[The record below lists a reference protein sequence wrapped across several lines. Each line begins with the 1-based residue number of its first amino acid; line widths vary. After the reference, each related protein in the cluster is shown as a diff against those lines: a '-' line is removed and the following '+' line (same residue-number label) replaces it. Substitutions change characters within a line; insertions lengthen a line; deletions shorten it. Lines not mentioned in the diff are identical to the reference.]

1 MSWPIGG
8 TWLLSAAVLIV
19 TSVVL
24 IGCTDDNLEPST
36 SPLPTSTPTPTSTST
51 PTFTPTPTPTLT
63 PAPLPTLTLPPTPTL
78 TLTPAPTFTP
88 VPPPTLTPTPS
99 PTAIVETVEDL
110 VDEYYTQFLTVKG
123 VTIKGNDAI
132 DPMAF
137 QSAADMIGPML
148 SGRQDIAEC
157 AEEVDMELAIIPREE
172 KITTLPE
179 FRFLEDTTTHDGR
192 SYESVRGGGAVRGR
206 PITVTSEESLLGL
219 KENRYPYIA
228 LVTVH
233 EFAHSIQNLCFTAE
247 DHSEWEAFYDSALQ
261 DNLYPGAYLMT
272 NSMEF
277 FAVFSTAYFEVT
289 TELGPNTSRA
299 LVKTNYP
306 EIFEFLDE
314 VYGGA
319 ELSAESKRLTP
330 H

>member
-1 MSWPIGG
+1 MSWPVGG

-24 IGCTDDNLEPST
+24 IGCTDDTLEPPAT
-36 SPLPTSTPTPTSTST
+36 PPPTATPTLTPTPAPTFTPTSTPTLT
-51 PTFTPTPTPTLT
+51 PTPVPTLTPTPTPTLT
-63 PAPLPTLTLPPTPTL
+63 P
-78 TLTPAPTFTP
+78 TPAPTFTP
-88 VPPPTLTPTPS
+88 VPPPTLTPTPT
-99 PTAIVETVEDL
+99 PTPIVEDPE
-110 VDEYYTQFLTVKG
+110 DEYYTQFLTFKG

-157 AEEVDMELAIIPREE
+157 ADEVDMELAIIPKDER
-172 KITTLPE
+172 ITTLPE
-179 FRFLEDTTTHDGR
+179 FRFLEGRTTHDGR

-219 KENRYPYIA
+219 KENGYRYIA
-228 LVTVH
+228 LVTIH

-289 TELGPNTSRA
+289 AELGPNTSRN
-299 LVKTNYP
+299 LVETKYP

-314 VYGGA
+314 IYGGA

-330 H
+330 R